1 MIRKLEPLLR
11 ESKQASL
18 SVKDLIQSGPGAGV
32 LSSIQ
37 RCTHGLESPP
47 FVRWNNRENVWGRR
61 GMGSCSS
68 KYKLSMEDL
77 LTEDTAYKSI
87 LPRFFPLKLK
97 CVRKTLKS
105 FDQLFFLSVKKKLV
119 ATNKF
124 KLGHRIRKSWNNLGH
139 LLLTTKK
146 SIAIAMF
153 VRNFCAPASPTKKFP
168 LIIGYIDYLKS
179 ESVFFLHLFYFIL
192 QPSFPLVY
200 FLLFHFVQISQTLL
214 INSSARSAKFRNLGR
229 DAC

>member
-68 KYKLSMEDL
+68 KYRLSMEDL
-77 LTEDTAYKSI
+77 LTEDIAYKSI
-87 LPRFFPLKLK
+87 LPILNPFKQAESRCFSLKA
-97 CVRKTLKS
+97 
-105 FDQLFFLSVKKKLV
+105 KLC
-119 ATNKF
+119 KE
-124 KLGHRIRKSWNNLGH
+124 KRQ
-139 LLLTTKK
+139 
-146 SIAIAMF
+146 IAM
-153 VRNFCAPASPTKKFP
+153 NFWTEP
-168 LIIGYIDYLKS
+168 
-179 ESVFFLHLFYFIL
+179 
-192 QPSFPLVY
+192 
-200 FLLFHFVQISQTLL
+200 
-214 INSSARSAKFRNLGR
+214 
-229 DAC
+229 